1 MQDKKIYMQ
10 LGDGSD
16 FESVLKQNSNQTE
29 PEPPIFEKKMVER
42 GFAEFKDIGFDSIK
56 DSLFDGIEVVQLGG
70 GMVSITM
77 PLAVIEFLSK
87 FVNKFGLENEQGV
100 TR

>member
-1 MQDKKIYMQ
+1 MQ
-10 LGDGSD
+10 LGDGSE
-16 FESVLKQNSNQTE
+16 FESLKQNFNQMDR
-29 PEPPIFEKKMVER
+29 EPPFFEKKMAER

-56 DSLFDGIEVVQLGG
+56 DSLLDSVEVVQLGA

-77 PLAVIEFLSK
+77 PLALIEFLSK
-87 FVNKFGLENEQGV
+87 FLNKFEMEQGV